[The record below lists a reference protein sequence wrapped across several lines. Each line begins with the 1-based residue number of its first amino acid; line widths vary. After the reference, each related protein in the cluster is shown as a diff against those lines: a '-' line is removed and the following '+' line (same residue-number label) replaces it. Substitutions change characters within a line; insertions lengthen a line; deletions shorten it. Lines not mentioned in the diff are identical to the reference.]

1 MSSGALQPVR
11 LAAQLPKYTPLPR
24 PDGLVVSNLGDAPQ
38 GDQAADGPAVMVNY
52 KTKTGMDTWYSD
64 RKATSQ
70 DCDFLCQQDADCL
83 ESSFD
88 SALAAC
94 SFFGKPPSPAEHA
107 PSPTPLPSGSAASAA
122 EGLARRV
129 VTLETPKS
137 PEVTKVAQIS
147 KAATQ
152 LESAKRTP
160 GPLHVLKDAKDA
172 EAEAKA
178 KNAEATE
185 AEDPSLWGMLARA
198 FDDITTAGPMAKAKA
213 EAKAECKVCS
223 GDEHLDEMLNCC
235 LMTRNNVI
243 PGAYGQRELPE
254 DNRTATKN
262 TGLPPLVVIGF
273 QKAGTTY
280 LRYLLSAHPELRT
293 TCGRSKFG
301 NEPSEVHYFDRLT
314 QSEVLG
320 HIRNGSSGRV
330 ELRNEYVEALS
341 KKCSKK
347 VMKKPITFDVTPG
360 YSRLTP
366 NAIKLVNMTLPP
378 HTQFLAL
385 LRDPLELKKS
395 RRVMH
400 ACIRGTPHNNC
411 TMTEDSPDDAI
422 WTDKFAIH
430 LEMWRN
436 VVGRHR
442 LKTVLFDRLVDEPL
456 ETLNNVLD
464 MVRRCL
470 NAHQCA
476 KAPPL
481 HQCTIAPLRRCTN
494 AQLRQC
500 TNPPIHQS
508 TNAPLPHRTNAPMQA
523 GVSRMTAL
531 PDARKRPRQEEEC
544 QYKEC
549 GEVNDEVIAHYN
561 EPAVCN
567 PLREQARADLD
578 ALKEKLGIVTPSRWA
593 KFCGSNHE
601 GVTPYAAGAYKSY
614 TKQPPNHGAN
624 LEQRRLST
632 DNSIEGERERM
643 RIS

>member
-464 MVRRCL
+464 M
-470 NAHQCA
+470 
-476 KAPPL
+476 
-481 HQCTIAPLRRCTN
+481 
-494 AQLRQC
+494 
-500 TNPPIHQS
+500 
-508 TNAPLPHRTNAPMQA
+508 A

>member
-24 PDGLVVSNLGDAPQ
+24 PDGLVVTSLGDAPQ
-38 GDQAADGPAVMVNY
+38 GNQAADGPAVMVNY

-64 RKATSQ
+64 RKATSE
-70 DCDFLCQQDADCL
+70 DCDYICQQDVDCL

-320 HIRNGSSGRV
+320 HIRNGSSGRI

-347 VMKKPITFDVTPG
+347 VMKKPVTFDVTPG
-360 YSRLTP
+360 YSRLSP

-395 RRVMH
+395 RRIMH

-411 TMTEDSPDDAI
+411 TMTEDSPDDGQ
-422 WTDKFAIH
+422 WTDNFAIH

-464 MVRRCL
+464 M
-470 NAHQCA
+470 
-476 KAPPL
+476 
-481 HQCTIAPLRRCTN
+481 
-494 AQLRQC
+494 
-500 TNPPIHQS
+500 
-508 TNAPLPHRTNAPMQA
+508 A

-544 QYKEC
+544 QYEEC
-549 GEVNDEVIAHYN
+549 GNVNDEVIAHYN

>member
-11 LAAQLPKYTPLPR
+11 LAAQLPRYTPLPR
-24 PDGLVVSNLGDAPQ
+24 PDGLVVTSLGDAPQ
-38 GDQAADGPAVMVNY
+38 GDQAADEPPVMVNY
-52 KTKTGMDTWYSD
+52 KTKTGMDSWFSD
-64 RKATSQ
+64 RKATSK
-70 DCDFLCQQDADCL
+70 DCQYICEQDADCL

-88 SALAAC
+88 STHGAC
-94 SFFGKPPSPAEHA
+94 SLFGKPPSPAEHA

-129 VTLETPKS
+129 VTLETSTS
-137 PEVTKVAQIS
+137 PDGAKVASVS

-160 GPLHVLKDAKDA
+160 GPLHVLRDAA
-172 EAEAKA
+172 EAAKA
-178 KNAEATE
+178 AEAAEAAEAT
-185 AEDPSLWGMLARA
+185 EDPSLWGMLGRA
-198 FDDITTAGPMAKAKA
+198 FEDITTAGPMAKAKA

-223 GDEHLDEMLNCC
+223 GDEHLNEMLNCC
-235 LMTRNNVI
+235 LMTRNNVL
-243 PGAYGQRELPE
+243 PGTYGQRELPE
-254 DNRTATKN
+254 DNRTVSKN

-280 LRYLLSAHPELRT
+280 LRQLLSAHPELRT
-293 TCGRSKFG
+293 TCGRSKYG
-301 NEPSEVHYFDRLT
+301 SEPSEVHYFDRLT
-314 QSEVLG
+314 QDEVLG

-330 ELRNEYVEALS
+330 ELRNEYVEALA
-341 KKCSKK
+341 KKCGKK

-411 TMTEDSPDDAI
+411 TMTEDSPNDGQ

-456 ETLNNVLD
+456 E
-464 MVRRCL
+464 VR
-470 NAHQCA
+470 
-476 KAPPL
+476 APPRD
-481 HQCTIAPLRRCTN
+481 QMPQR
-494 AQLRQC
+494 
-500 TNPPIHQS
+500 PD
-508 TNAPLPHRTNAPMQA
+508 APM
-523 GVSRMTAL
+523 
-531 PDARKRPRQEEEC
+531 P
-544 QYKEC
+544 
-549 GEVNDEVIAHYN
+549 H
-561 EPAVCN
+561 
-567 PLREQARADLD
+567 
-578 ALKEKLGIVTPSRWA
+578 
-593 KFCGSNHE
+593 
-601 GVTPYAAGAYKSY
+601 
-614 TKQPPNHGAN
+614 
-624 LEQRRLST
+624 
-632 DNSIEGERERM
+632 
-643 RIS
+643 

>member
-24 PDGLVVSNLGDAPQ
+24 PGDLVVTSLGDAPQ

-52 KTKTGMDTWYSD
+52 KTKTGMDTWFSD
-64 RKATSQ
+64 RKATRK
-70 DCDFLCQQDADCL
+70 DCEYICEQDADCL

-88 SALAAC
+88 SSIAAC
-94 SFFGKPPSPAEHA
+94 SLFGKPPSPAEHA
-107 PSPTPLPSGSAASAA
+107 PSPTPLPAGSAASAA

-129 VTLETPKS
+129 VKLETSKS
-137 PEVTKVAQIS
+137 PEVS

-152 LESAKRTP
+152 LDSASRTP
-160 GPLHVLKDAKDA
+160 GPLHVLRDAKA
-172 EAEAKA
+172 A
-178 KNAEATE
+178 E
-185 AEDPSLWGMLARA
+185 AEDPSLWGVLSKA
-198 FDDITTAGPMAKAKA
+198 FDDIGKDPMAKASKA
-213 EAKAECKVCS
+213 KHNADCKVCA

-235 LMTRNNVI
+235 LMTRSNVL
-243 PGAYGQRELPE
+243 PGTYGQRELPE
-254 DNRTATKN
+254 DTPAATKN

-280 LRYLLSAHPELRT
+280 LRSLLASHPELRT
-293 TCGRSKFG
+293 TCGRSKYG

-330 ELRNEYVEALS
+330 ELRNEYVEALA
-341 KKCSKK
+341 KKCGGK

-411 TMTEDSPDDAI
+411 TMTEDSPQDGI

-456 ETLNNVLD
+456 ETLNSVLD
-464 MVRRCL
+464 M
-470 NAHQCA
+470 
-476 KAPPL
+476 
-481 HQCTIAPLRRCTN
+481 
-494 AQLRQC
+494 
-500 TNPPIHQS
+500 
-508 TNAPLPHRTNAPMQA
+508 A
-523 GVSRMTAL
+523 GVSRMTKL
-531 PDARKRPRQEEEC
+531 PKARKRPRQEEEC
-544 QYKEC
+544 QYEEC
-549 GEVNDEVIAHYN
+549 GDVNDEVIAHYN

-567 PLREQARADLD
+567 PLREQAREDLD

-614 TKQPPNHGAN
+614 TAQHPSTN

>member
-24 PDGLVVSNLGDAPQ
+24 PGDLVVTSLGDAPQ

-52 KTKTGMDTWYSD
+52 KTKTGMDTWFSD
-64 RKATSQ
+64 RKATRK
-70 DCDFLCQQDADCL
+70 DCEYICEQDADCL

-88 SALAAC
+88 SSIAAC
-94 SFFGKPPSPAEHA
+94 SLFGKPPSPAEHA
-107 PSPTPLPSGSAASAA
+107 PSPTPLPAGSAASAA

-129 VTLETPKS
+129 VKLETSKS
-137 PEVTKVAQIS
+137 PEVS

-152 LESAKRTP
+152 LDSASRTP
-160 GPLHVLKDAKDA
+160 GPRHVLRDAKAA
-172 EAEAKA
+172 EA
-178 KNAEATE
+178 AEAAE
-185 AEDPSLWGMLARA
+185 AEDPSLWGMLSKA
-198 FDDITTAGPMAKAKA
+198 FDDIGKDPMAKASKA
-213 EAKAECKVCS
+213 KHNADCKVCA

-235 LMTRNNVI
+235 LMTRSNVL
-243 PGAYGQRELPE
+243 PGTYGQRELPE
-254 DNRTATKN
+254 DTPAATKN

-280 LRYLLSAHPELRT
+280 LRSLLASHPELRT
-293 TCGRSKFG
+293 TCGRSKYG

-330 ELRNEYVEALS
+330 ELRNEYVEALA
-341 KKCSKK
+341 KKCGGK

-411 TMTEDSPDDAI
+411 TMTEDSPQDGI

-456 ETLNNVLD
+456 ETLNSVLD
-464 MVRRCL
+464 M
-470 NAHQCA
+470 
-476 KAPPL
+476 
-481 HQCTIAPLRRCTN
+481 
-494 AQLRQC
+494 
-500 TNPPIHQS
+500 
-508 TNAPLPHRTNAPMQA
+508 A
-523 GVSRMTAL
+523 GVSRMTKL
-531 PDARKRPRQEEEC
+531 PKARKRPRQEEEC
-544 QYKEC
+544 QYEEC
-549 GEVNDEVIAHYN
+549 GDVNDEVIAHYN

-567 PLREQARADLD
+567 PLREQAREDLD

-614 TKQPPNHGAN
+614 TAQHPSTN

>member
-24 PDGLVVSNLGDAPQ
+24 PDGLVVTSLGDAPQ
-38 GDQAADGPAVMVNY
+38 GNQAADGPAVMVNY

-64 RKATSQ
+64 RKATRQ

-94 SFFGKPPSPAEHA
+94 SLFGKPPSPAEHA

-152 LESAKRTP
+152 LESARRTP

-320 HIRNGSSGRV
+320 HIRNGSSGRI

-366 NAIKLVNMTLPP
+366 DAIKLVNMTLPP

-395 RRVMH
+395 RRLMH

-422 WTDKFAIH
+422 WNDKFAIH

-464 MVRRCL
+464 M
-470 NAHQCA
+470 
-476 KAPPL
+476 
-481 HQCTIAPLRRCTN
+481 
-494 AQLRQC
+494 
-500 TNPPIHQS
+500 
-508 TNAPLPHRTNAPMQA
+508 A

>member
-24 PDGLVVSNLGDAPQ
+24 PDGLVVSSLGDAPQ

-320 HIRNGSSGRV
+320 HIRNGSSGRI

-366 NAIKLVNMTLPP
+366 DAIKLVNMTLPP

-395 RRVMH
+395 RRLMH

-464 MVRRCL
+464 M
-470 NAHQCA
+470 
-476 KAPPL
+476 
-481 HQCTIAPLRRCTN
+481 
-494 AQLRQC
+494 
-500 TNPPIHQS
+500 
-508 TNAPLPHRTNAPMQA
+508 A

>member
-1 MSSGALQPVR
+1 
-11 LAAQLPKYTPLPR
+11 
-24 PDGLVVSNLGDAPQ
+24 
-38 GDQAADGPAVMVNY
+38 
-52 KTKTGMDTWYSD
+52 
-64 RKATSQ
+64 
-70 DCDFLCQQDADCL
+70 
-83 ESSFD
+83 
-88 SALAAC
+88 
-94 SFFGKPPSPAEHA
+94 
-107 PSPTPLPSGSAASAA
+107 
-122 EGLARRV
+122 
-129 VTLETPKS
+129 LETSKS
-137 PEVTKVAQIS
+137 PEVS

-152 LESAKRTP
+152 LDSASRTP
-160 GPLHVLKDAKDA
+160 GPLHVLRDAKAA
-172 EAEAKA
+172 EA
-178 KNAEATE
+178 AEAAE
-185 AEDPSLWGMLARA
+185 SEDPSLCGMLSKA
-198 FDDITTAGPMAKAKA
+198 FDDIGNDPMAKASKA
-213 EAKAECKVCS
+213 KHNADCKVCA

-235 LMTRNNVI
+235 LMTRSNVL
-243 PGAYGQRELPE
+243 PGTYGQRELPE
-254 DNRTATKN
+254 DTPAATKN

-280 LRYLLSAHPELRT
+280 LRSLLASHPELRT
-293 TCGRSKFG
+293 TCGRSKYG

-330 ELRNEYVEALS
+330 ELRNEYVEALA
-341 KKCSKK
+341 KKCGGK

-411 TMTEDSPDDAI
+411 TMTEDSPQDAL
-422 WTDKFAIH
+422 WTDNFAIH

-456 ETLNNVLD
+456 ETLNSVLD
-464 MVRRCL
+464 M
-470 NAHQCA
+470 
-476 KAPPL
+476 
-481 HQCTIAPLRRCTN
+481 
-494 AQLRQC
+494 
-500 TNPPIHQS
+500 
-508 TNAPLPHRTNAPMQA
+508 A
-523 GVSRMTAL
+523 GVSRMTKL
-531 PDARKRPRQEEEC
+531 PNARKRPRQEEEC
-544 QYKEC
+544 QYEEC
-549 GEVNDEVIAHYN
+549 GDVNDEVIAHYN

-567 PLREQARADLD
+567 PLREQAREDLD

-614 TKQPPNHGAN
+614 TAQHPSTN

>member
-1 MSSGALQPVR
+1 
-11 LAAQLPKYTPLPR
+11 
-24 PDGLVVSNLGDAPQ
+24 
-38 GDQAADGPAVMVNY
+38 
-52 KTKTGMDTWYSD
+52 
-64 RKATSQ
+64 
-70 DCDFLCQQDADCL
+70 
-83 ESSFD
+83 
-88 SALAAC
+88 
-94 SFFGKPPSPAEHA
+94 
-107 PSPTPLPSGSAASAA
+107 
-122 EGLARRV
+122 
-129 VTLETPKS
+129 
-137 PEVTKVAQIS
+137 
-147 KAATQ
+147 
-152 LESAKRTP
+152 
-160 GPLHVLKDAKDA
+160 
-172 EAEAKA
+172 
-178 KNAEATE
+178 
-185 AEDPSLWGMLARA
+185 
-198 FDDITTAGPMAKAKA
+198 MAKAKA

-223 GDEHLDEMLNCC
+223 GDEHLNEMLNCC
-235 LMTRNNVI
+235 LMTRNNVL
-243 PGAYGQRELPE
+243 PGTYGQRELPE
-254 DNRTATKN
+254 DNRTVSKN

-280 LRYLLSAHPELRT
+280 LRQLLSAHPELRT
-293 TCGRSKFG
+293 TCGRSKYG
-301 NEPSEVHYFDRLT
+301 SEPSEVHYFDRLT
-314 QSEVLG
+314 QDEVLG

-330 ELRNEYVEALS
+330 ELRNEYVEALA
-341 KKCSKK
+341 KKCGKK

-411 TMTEDSPDDAI
+411 TMTEDSPNDGQ

-464 MVRRCL
+464 M
-470 NAHQCA
+470 
-476 KAPPL
+476 
-481 HQCTIAPLRRCTN
+481 
-494 AQLRQC
+494 
-500 TNPPIHQS
+500 
-508 TNAPLPHRTNAPMQA
+508 A
-523 GVSRMTAL
+523 GVSRMTEL

-544 QYKEC
+544 QYEEC
-549 GEVNDEVIAHYN
+549 GKVSDEVIAHYN
-561 EPAVCN
+561 EPALCN

-614 TKQPPNHGAN
+614 TKQPSNHGAN
-624 LEQRRLST
+624 LEQRHLST
-632 DNSIEGERERM
+632 DNSVEGERERM